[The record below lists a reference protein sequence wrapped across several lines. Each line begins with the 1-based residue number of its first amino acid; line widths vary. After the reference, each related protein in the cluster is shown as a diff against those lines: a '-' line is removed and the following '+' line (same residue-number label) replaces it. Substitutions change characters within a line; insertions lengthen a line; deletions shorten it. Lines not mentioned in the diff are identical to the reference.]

1 MHRGRAIAVSG
12 LIVAAIAAAYLVQ
25 GGGSPSS
32 RIAIVYSE
40 AAAFPGLN
48 QTIWRANPTGGDH
61 RRFLEGEYPQL
72 SPDGRLVAFTRSTPS
87 PRTSDVLVVRTG
99 GGSPTVLEHL
109 AGDHV
114 WTDNVPTW
122 APDSRHL
129 AVSNNVGLFIIDT
142 KTGARK
148 LLLRQRR
155 TASIE
160 SVGFSPDSRSIV
172 YGVVDRTGGDIFIET
187 STGGRPRRITHDHQ
201 SFNPVWARHGIAF
214 NRGGF
219 AHGDIWMIAAND
231 SRIHRLTRTHAGI
244 YPAFFSADGSRLL
257 AANPAM
263 HNGRLWAVDMRTG
276 RARDLTGWRGDL
288 FPQGLSRDGRTILA
302 AVGCGGTLS
311 PYGYIETVPFGGGK
325 PRVIVRGP
333 CRASWNY

>member
-1 MHRGRAIAVSG
+1 MHRRRAIAVSA
-12 LIVAAIAAAYLVQ
+12 LIAAAIAIGLLVR
-25 GGGSPSS
+25 GGSTPS
-32 RIAIVYSE
+32 RTALVYGE

-61 RRFLEGEYPQL
+61 HKILEGEYPQL
-72 SPDGRLVAFTRSTPS
+72 SPDGRLVAFTRSTS
-87 PRTSDVLVVRTG
+87 TPRTSDVLVVRTG
-99 GGSPTVLEHL
+99 GGNPTVLERL
-109 AGDHV
+109 AGDHI

-129 AVSNNVGLFIIDT
+129 AVSNNVGLFIVDT

-155 TASIE
+155 NASIE

-172 YGVVDRTGGDIFIET
+172 YGVVDRTGGDIFIEQ

-201 SFNPVWARHGIAF
+201 SFNPVWGLHGIAF

-219 AHGDIWMIAAND
+219 AHGDIWTIAANG
-231 SRIHRLTRTHAGI
+231 SRIRRLTRTHAGI
-244 YPAFFSADGSRLL
+244 YPASFSADGSRLL

-263 HNGRLWAVDMRTG
+263 HNGRLWAIDLRTG

-288 FPQGLSRDGRTILA
+288 FPQGLSRDGSTILA

-311 PYGYIETVPFGGGK
+311 PYGYIETLPFGGGK
-325 PRVIVRGP
+325 PHVLVRGP
-333 CRASWNY
+333 CRASWSY